1 MKFMKNTLNMA
12 TSDSDQPAES
22 EEEEKNPILTIDDCD
37 EMYDKVVQGGD
48 ETRLIMELWNEK
60 TCSDARE
67 KGCVNRAM
75 DKNIL
80 NIRGTL
86 VTFKMFAELAALSA
100 SPASAGVSAIIQA
113 KEIVSYIA
121 LDKFFEPP
129 LNRVF
134 LCEGS
139 KPREPGHPDCTA
151 PLDEAEPKTIVIL
164 DSEAKLSKRQRFCI
178 KCESKFD
185 DNKHKIPWL
194 YVAWEEDDSDT
205 REGDLRTGKAYLAK
219 MIPDRDVK
227 REEDLEESDGDSSHE
242 KDLEES
248 DGDSS
253 HEEDLEESDDDVCT
267 NVKSFYPADSIVC
280 DSRMVKKVWH

>member
-1 MKFMKNTLNMA
+1 MLRKKCKNSRSNT
-12 TSDSDQPAES
+12 
-22 EEEEKNPILTIDDCD
+22 
-37 EMYDKVVQGGD
+37 G
-48 ETRLIMELWNEK
+48 
-60 TCSDARE
+60 
-67 KGCVNRAM
+67 
-75 DKNIL
+75 
-80 NIRGTL
+80 
-86 VTFKMFAELAALSA
+86 
-100 SPASAGVSAIIQA
+100 
-113 KEIVSYIA
+113 
-121 LDKFFEPP
+121 
-129 LNRVF
+129 
-134 LCEGS
+134 
-139 KPREPGHPDCTA
+139 TA

-164 DSEAKLSKRQRFCI
+164 DSEVKLSKRQRFCI

-227 REEDLEESDGDSSHE
+227 GEEDLEESDGDSSHE

-280 DSRMVKKVWH
+280 DSRMVSKVTLYVARSLFHLDNRTSTHSHPTGLALKNMKKGHTAAVNRSQRVIMESVF

>member
-1 MKFMKNTLNMA
+1 MEEENTEEYKNLEYFWKRVPSYTLTEKKYGKNTNQYDKSNHGARIFLQEDCKKYLKTTCGEADVRHKSAAKKCYDCVRLNTEERWQNVVDFPQNDSPASEKPQCAYDPDKSACGIYNPVSEEEEEKKESRMQRMYERMQQSNKNFQKESMKFMKNTLNMA

-100 SPASAGVSAIIQA
+100 SPASAGVS
-113 KEIVSYIA
+113 
-121 LDKFFEPP
+121 
-129 LNRVF
+129 
-134 LCEGS
+134 
-139 KPREPGHPDCTA
+139 
-151 PLDEAEPKTIVIL
+151 
-164 DSEAKLSKRQRFCI
+164 
-178 KCESKFD
+178 
-185 DNKHKIPWL
+185 
-194 YVAWEEDDSDT
+194 
-205 REGDLRTGKAYLAK
+205 
-219 MIPDRDVK
+219 
-227 REEDLEESDGDSSHE
+227 
-242 KDLEES
+242 
-248 DGDSS
+248 
-253 HEEDLEESDDDVCT
+253 
-267 NVKSFYPADSIVC
+267 
-280 DSRMVKKVWH
+280 